1 MRAHAQNDLNGPI
14 SCRLRRS
21 AVRRIFV
28 TRQVKRG
35 TSQGSIA
42 TYLTHFTSLHLPEI
56 SENCEIHKEG
66 RYWSFYSAPL
76 HLYRTQTLLPALRRC
91 WHLIGPFLSFWACA
105 RMRLKLRIYLPYGI
119 GIGLSYL
126 HSYHIFLIGKKAP
139 NFWLQNSI
147 SRMWTRKQAPRK
159 ARVILG

>member
-14 SCRLRRS
+14 SCRPRRC

-42 TYLTHFTSLHLPEI
+42 TYLTHFTSLPEM

-66 RYWSFYSAPL
+66 RY
-76 HLYRTQTLLPALRRC
+76 
-91 WHLIGPFLSFWACA
+91 
-105 RMRLKLRIYLPYGI
+105 
-119 GIGLSYL
+119 
-126 HSYHIFLIGKKAP
+126 
-139 NFWLQNSI
+139 
-147 SRMWTRKQAPRK
+147 
-159 ARVILG
+159 